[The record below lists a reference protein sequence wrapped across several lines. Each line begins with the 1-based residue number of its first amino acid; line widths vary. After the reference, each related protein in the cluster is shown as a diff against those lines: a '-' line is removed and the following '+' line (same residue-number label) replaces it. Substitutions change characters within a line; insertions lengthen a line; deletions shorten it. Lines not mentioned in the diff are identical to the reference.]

1 MTPGPSRPPRPAGDG
16 PRDEFRGTPGTVDGL
31 FRDTLAGDDHDE
43 AFLEA
48 MTAPRASEVGVMSVV
63 RTATATNSSHTTEVD
78 PADVTADTLRLW
90 GTDDEFQPVRWAEWL
105 EGDILDCE
113 LVGLEADHWVPDDR
127 RKRRSASTL
136 WRSSHIHRLPAPA
149 LY

>member
-1 MTPGPSRPPRPAGDG
+1 
-16 PRDEFRGTPGTVDGL
+16 
-31 FRDTLAGDDHDE
+31 
-43 AFLEA
+43 
-48 MTAPRASEVGVMSVV
+48 MSVV